1 MKRNQFFLTATRLLV
16 KIIFFY
22 VLGVFFGNQMK
33 EESLFLNIDE
43 EVTALN
49 YEEDN
54 DIISIDNKDIVEK
67 ITINNNLYTLVKS
80 YEFMA
85 PMMNTF
91 IVSKAVIGYNASMPT
106 VAIARYARA
115 QTVNT
120 TKKPRGD
127 SIPYNTS

>member
-1 MKRNQFFLTATRLLV
+1 
-16 KIIFFY
+16 
-22 VLGVFFGNQMK
+22 MK
-33 EESLFLNIDE
+33 EESLFLDIDE

-49 YEEDN
+49 YEEYD

-91 IVSKAVIGYNASMPT
+91 IVNKAVIGYNASVPA
-106 VAIARYARA
+106 VATRRYTRV

-120 TKKPRGD
+120 PKKPRGD
-127 SIPYNTS
+127 NIPYNTS